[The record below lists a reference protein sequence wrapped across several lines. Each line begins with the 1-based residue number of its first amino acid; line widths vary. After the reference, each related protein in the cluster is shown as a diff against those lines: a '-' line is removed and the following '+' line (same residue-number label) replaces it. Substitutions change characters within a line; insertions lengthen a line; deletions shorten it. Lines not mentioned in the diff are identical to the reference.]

1 MIVRKETKSD
11 ITTKITNRLNHMTTI
26 LITNDDGI
34 NSPGI
39 KAAVEAASIFG
50 KVCVV
55 APTNQQTGAGRSLIG
70 NKDLS
75 LTSARFEMN
84 GSCVEA
90 YHCDCSPALIVR
102 HSINTIFKDAKP
114 DLVISGINYGE
125 NLGFNITNSGTVGA
139 ALEGASFGIP
149 GIAISKQTDI
159 SSHHKYTNQDWSVS
173 VHFLRKFIAAIL
185 DSKLPCDVDVLK
197 IDIPNDSTES
207 TDWKITSLA
216 KNLYYFS
223 EIENPSLNSRLGEGK
238 TTIKV
243 DEKTLDKN
251 SDIYAFYVQKVI
263 SVTPISLDMTS
274 RTSFDELNELLM
286 KA

>member
-1 MIVRKETKSD
+1 MTK
-11 ITTKITNRLNHMTTI
+11 I

-39 KAAVEAASIFG
+39 KAAAEAASALG

-55 APTNQQTGAGRSLIG
+55 APTNQQTGAGRSIFG

-75 LTSARFEMN
+75 LTPAQLEMN

-102 HSINTIFKDAKP
+102 HSIKTIFKDAKP
-114 DLVISGINYGE
+114 DLVVSGINYGE

-159 SSHHKYTNQDWSVS
+159 SSHHKYTDQDWSVS

-185 DSKLPCDVDVLK
+185 DSKLPFDVDVLK
-197 IDIPNDSTES
+197 IDIPDDSTES
-207 TDWKITSLA
+207 TDWKFTSLA
-216 KNLYYFS
+216 KNVYYVS

-243 DEKTLDKN
+243 DEKTLNKN
-251 SDIYAFYVQKVI
+251 SDIYAFYVQKII

-274 RTSFDELNELLM
+274 RTSFDELNEILM

>member
-1 MIVRKETKSD
+1 V
-11 ITTKITNRLNHMTTI
+11 TTI

-39 KAAVEAASIFG
+39 RAAAEAASTFG

-55 APTNQQTGAGRSLIG
+55 APTNQQTGAGRGIFG
-70 NKDLS
+70 NRDLS
-75 LTSARFEMN
+75 LTPAQFEMN
-84 GSCVEA
+84 GSRVEA

-102 HSINTIFKDAKP
+102 HSIRTIFKEAKP

-149 GIAISKQTDI
+149 GIAISKQTEI
-159 SSHHKYTNQDWSVS
+159 SSHHQYTEQDWSVS
-173 VHFLRKFIAAIL
+173 VHFLRKFIAATL
-185 DSKLPCDVDVLK
+185 ESKLPFDVDVLK

-207 TDWKITSLA
+207 TDWKITNLA
-216 KNLYYFS
+216 KNVYYFS
-223 EIENPSLNSRLGEGK
+223 EIDNPSLNSRLGESK
-238 TTIKV
+238 TTIRV
-243 DEKTLDKN
+243 DEETLDKN
-251 SDIYAFYVQKVI
+251 SDIYAFYVQKVV

-274 RTSFDELNELLM
+274 RVNLDELKEALL
-286 KA
+286 KS